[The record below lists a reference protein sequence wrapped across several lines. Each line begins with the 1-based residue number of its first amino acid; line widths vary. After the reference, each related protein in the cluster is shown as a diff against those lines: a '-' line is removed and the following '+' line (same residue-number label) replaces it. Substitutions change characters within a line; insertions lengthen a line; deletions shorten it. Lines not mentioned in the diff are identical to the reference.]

1 VIDGTTI
8 FDHLP
13 PIDSSPLAL
22 DATPPAAIRPT
33 VSQTATAAAN
43 PTDINRSA
51 PPEIQSSVLS
61 PEQQVITLTPLPY
74 CSQCCGSG
82 MFIPGSKIFFIMD
95 PGSEF
100 FPSRIRIKEFKYF
113 NLTQKNCFLALGNM
127 IRILHPGSGS

>member
-33 VSQTATAAAN
+33 VSQTATAN

-82 MFIPGSKIFFIMD
+82 MFIPGSKIFFSSWIPD
-95 PGSEF
+95 PNF
-100 FPSRIRIKEFKYF
+100 F
-113 NLTQKNCFLALGNM
+113 
-127 IRILHPGSGS
+127 HPGSASKNLSILI

>member
-43 PTDINRSA
+43 PTDINNRSA

-61 PEQQVITLTPLPY
+61 PEQQVRRTLTTTSVL
-74 CSQCCGSG
+74 
-82 MFIPGSKIFFIMD
+82 
-95 PGSEF
+95 
-100 FPSRIRIKEFKYF
+100 
-113 NLTQKNCFLALGNM
+113 
-127 IRILHPGSGS
+127 

>member
-8 FDHLP
+8 FDQLP
-13 PIDSSPLAL
+13 PIDSSPLAMG

-33 VSQTATAAAN
+33 VTQTAAAN

-61 PEQQVITLTPLPY
+61 PEQQVRTLTTLPY

-82 MFIPGSKIFFIMD
+82 MFIPD
-95 PGSEF
+95 PHQ
-100 FPSRIRIKEFKYF
+100 RI
-113 NLTQKNCFLALGNM
+113 
-127 IRILHPGSGS
+127 